1 MDYAGKISLDTNE
14 GNYKVN
20 VINVLLQ
27 INMFKAQLLRFKKQ
41 KTKMHRISKDF

>member
-1 MDYAGKISLDTNE
+1 MDYAGKISLDTYE

-27 INMFKAQLLRFKKQ
+27 INNTFKAQLLCFKKAEH
-41 KTKMHRISKDF
+41 KNA